1 MHACMQVLSNTV
13 SQALKYDETNLD
25 EVEETAR
32 FCEIFNKFFDC
43 LNVRC
48 TEEYIQKR
56 NPNIRPYT
64 DKNDKRLQV
73 CVGHIYMHG

>member
-48 TEEYIQKR
+48 TEEYS
-56 NPNIRPYT
+56 YT
-64 DKNDKRLQV
+64 KEKSK
-73 CVGHIYMHG
+73 H